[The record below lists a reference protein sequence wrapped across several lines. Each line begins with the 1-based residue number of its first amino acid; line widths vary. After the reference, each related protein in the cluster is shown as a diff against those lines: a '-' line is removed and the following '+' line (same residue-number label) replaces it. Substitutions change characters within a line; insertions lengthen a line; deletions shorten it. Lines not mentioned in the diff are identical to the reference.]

1 LLSVAAFVFTAAM
14 LDPELRPSRPGRTL
28 SSADKDGVLAALIEY
43 QRVYQDLF
51 ASGGRPDQLDAFP
64 ASRDVKHHV
73 FRDLGFVASAG
84 LVHVQDLASASV
96 MEAVRT
102 GRDSAEAL
110 VYEEWNYVFE
120 KASDR
125 KPASKLKGMGQGFR
139 YRLRLVDGRWI
150 VVGWEAEDV
159 EAPGREEGRKW

>member
-1 LLSVAAFVFTAAM
+1 
-14 LDPELRPSRPGRTL
+14 
-28 SSADKDGVLAALIEY
+28 
-43 QRVYQDLF
+43 
-51 ASGGRPDQLDAFP
+51 
-64 ASRDVKHHV
+64 
-73 FRDLGFVASAG
+73 
-84 LVHVQDLASASV
+84 

-150 VVGWEAEDV
+150 VVGWEAEDI